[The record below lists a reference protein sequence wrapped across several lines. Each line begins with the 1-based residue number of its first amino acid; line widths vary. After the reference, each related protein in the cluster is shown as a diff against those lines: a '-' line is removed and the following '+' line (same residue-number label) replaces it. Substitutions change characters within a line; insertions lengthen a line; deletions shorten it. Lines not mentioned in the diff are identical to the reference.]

1 MKIKITGVTQNEQ
14 IDELIRERYGDE
26 VAEFLKNNVGKTL
39 VNVNE
44 ASKEILQRAKEM
56 GFIELEVEEK
66 DETNL
71 NQEENEL
78 EETKDK
84 EDEISEN
91 EEEKEED
98 TEEVEEKNEITA
110 ERKKYEVKYLRTRA
124 MTMLERIEA
133 YRELPTD
140 LQMEVLL
147 AYDKAADVGDIW
159 DETFLKKH
167 LPLEENAKFVGN
179 ISQIHLMVL
188 GGLKVQDHIR
198 KNQEIAEVQMEQEEI
213 DNQSALEANDMRIK
227 LPKIIDEIDPYL
239 KADAESK
246 LADKM
251 KKYIELAT
259 INKPATEALVI
270 IGDLDKYAEDLK
282 KDYVN
287 TYENGSENEAQ
298 KAYIAQMPIDEMAD
312 VIAAIKSATGEVR
325 VNFEDIDWSNEIER
339 KVALNLIAKTNDK
352 TESLGVKETVI
363 DKVEVKFDID
373 TPQDLKQMVDTCKD
387 LNMVAQNQGVNV
399 TAAVDIS
406 EKLDDDTKKQYEEIT
421 TAVLDENGI
430 EMETPETKDPLSV
443 AMENLVDEQLESVA
457 MGAEVL
463 PPEMEKFLDEV
474 GQELVQEIMA
484 PGMNNNAN

>member
-39 VNVNE
+39 INVNE
-44 ASKEILQRAKEM
+44 ASQEILQRAKEM

-84 EDEISEN
+84 EDEN
-91 EEEKEED
+91 EEKEED

-421 TAVLDENGI
+421 TAVLVENRI
-430 EMETPETKDPLSV
+430 EMETPEMEDPLSV

>member
-39 VNVNE
+39 INVNE
-44 ASKEILQRAKEM
+44 ASQEILQRAKEM

-84 EDEISEN
+84 EDEN
-91 EEEKEED
+91 EEKEED

-352 TESLGVKETVI
+352 TESLGVKEAVI

-399 TAAVDIS
+399 TATVDIS

-421 TAVLDENGI
+421 TAVLAENGI
-430 EMETPETKDPLSV
+430 DAETAEPENAVSAT
-443 AMENLVDEQLESVA
+443 MENLVDEQLESVA
-457 MGAEVL
+457 RDAEVL
-463 PPEMEKFLDEV
+463 PPEMEKVLDEV
-474 GQELVQEIMA
+474 AKELTQEITE